1 MNILNENNPYGFR
14 YNVNHPMVRELYTR
28 FKDWK
33 EIGHYP
39 LSDEERREFEGW
51 LDKSK
56 EIQREIANELQR
68 VSENEDRHSP
78 GDGV

>member
-1 MNILNENNPYGFR
+1 MSVFNQGNPYGYR
-14 YNVNHPMVRELYTR
+14 YNLSHPMVRELYYR

-39 LSDEERREFEGW
+39 LSDEERMEFEGW

-56 EIQREIANELQR
+56 EIKREIANELQR

-78 GDGV
+78 RDGV